1 MKTIVINGLTIKGD
15 FKKLAKE
22 IKQRYP
28 IKHDIHADE
37 SAEENNT
44 EEDSGYRQTV
54 GEWNEC
60 TTRLEE
66 GLEDLE
72 NRFET
77 IASESLVFTKKNRLA
92 LNRRQV
98 LLLGDH
104 ILRYSSEYGSHNY
117 EHPIIEVVLLKDS
130 EATLMLSTKTQQDS
144 F

>member
-1 MKTIVINGLTIKGD
+1 MKTITINGLTINAD

-28 IKHDIHADE
+28 IRHDIHADE
-37 SAEENNT
+37 SIEDDDID
-44 EEDSGYRQTV
+44 EDSSYNQTID
-54 GEWNEC
+54 EWNEC
-60 TTRLEE
+60 STRLEE
-66 GLEDLE
+66 GLQDLE

-104 ILRYSSEYGSHNY
+104 ILSYSSEYGSHNY
-117 EHPIIEVVLLKDS
+117 EHPIIEVVLLKDN
-130 EATLMLSTKTQQDS
+130 EATLMLSTKTQQDP